1 MIPPVPVL
9 AVLQGERVCGW
20 VSKAGDIVL
29 VDSAV
34 GAPMLVSDASMIGRV
49 DSRVGADNVRTA
61 VPGAEGD
68 VEPLLADG
76 RSKSVTAG
84 KA

>member
-61 VPGAEGD
+61 VPGADGD
-68 VEPLLADG
+68 VGPLLADG